1 MFRRKCTIIATIFI
15 AFMYLVFVPIVYAAK
30 EYKMTDYWPIKEGS
44 WWEFNDGK
52 IEITGTEKI
61 NEINTFKY
69 LDTGSCSVGD
79 GEGDGDGSG
88 GGEELHLVN
97 DDTNGFGFFLQSEDG
112 SYSLVKIIE
121 SYVKKGDKTTS
132 SFKDSGDREQTTL
145 VFKLEGTANV
155 VVPAGTFKRCLRF
168 SVKQKARHTDG
179 TYSYST
185 ERVYFAKGVG
195 LVKVVSV
202 KQSTEEDCTLG
213 VGGRDVFNGI
223 RELENYSLAD

>member
-1 MFRRKCTIIATIFI
+1 MIVTIFI
-15 AFMYLVFVPIVYAAK
+15 AFMYLVFVPVVYAAK
-30 EYKMTDYWPIKEGS
+30 EYKMADYWPLKEGS

-52 IEITGTEKI
+52 IEITGTEEI
-61 NEINTFKY
+61 NGINTFKY

-79 GEGDGDGSG
+79 GDGEGEGEGDGDGSG

-97 DDTNGFGFFLQSEDG
+97 DDTNGFGFISQSEDG
-112 SYSLVKIIE
+112 SDSMVKFIE
-121 SYVKKGDKTTS
+121 PYVKKGDKTTA
-132 SFKDSGDREQTTL
+132 SFKDTDYREQTTM

-168 SVKQKARHTDG
+168 SVKLKARHTDG

-202 KQSTEEDCTLG
+202 KQSTEEDCFLG
-213 VGGRDVFNGI
+213 TGGRAVFNGI
-223 RELENYSLAD
+223 RELKDYSN